1 MKFMEYL
8 SDKWFDFTRPFRN
21 TYHFV
26 IKLFQYAK
34 VLWSDRDFDYAHI
47 LILLQ
52 YKLKR
57 TREHIVEHDMVESAQ
72 KTGKQI
78 KHAELLIQR
87 ILEDDYCKEL
97 QIAHDTKWGE
107 VIQYFDPKK
116 DGERYY
122 RYHVIRANATT
133 PELEEQERQE
143 QMAVY
148 DAQHQAREKDLDRL
162 FRHIRKYL
170 QGWWD

>member
-1 MKFMEYL
+1 MKFIYNL
-8 SDKWFDFTRPFRN
+8 KDLWFN
-21 TYHFV
+21 TISFFKNLYGFAT
-26 IKLFQYAK
+26 KLFQYGRL
-34 VLWSDRDFDYAHI
+34 LWKDRDFDYSYI

-57 TREHIVEHDMVESAQ
+57 TREHIVEHDLVESAP
-72 KTGKQI
+72 KIGKQI
-78 KHAELLIQR
+78 GHAELLIQR
-87 ILEDDYCKEL
+87 IMDDDYCGEL
-97 QIAHDTKWGE
+97 QAAHDLKWGN

-133 PELEEQERQE
+133 PELEEQERTE

-148 DAQHQAREKDLDRL
+148 NAQHQAREKDLDRL
-162 FRHIRKYL
+162 FKHIRKYL